1 MGEIYIR
8 RLIIFRVSLC
18 SPPSDRMSFGYRLKK
33 NMCNIV
39 QVNNQRTREE
49 TGRRESRKREVWKAG
64 GGNVCLQEK
73 KIKTK
78 KIIFLPC
85 GWQGGGGGVCVS
97 KDLGNCFFEGEGGGS
112 GVLSGWM
119 WDVDVGCE

>member
-1 MGEIYIR
+1 MC
-8 RLIIFRVSLC
+8 V
-18 SPPSDRMSFGYRLKK
+18 YRK
-33 NMCNIV
+33 
-39 QVNNQRTREE
+39 
-49 TGRRESRKREVWKAG
+49 
-64 GGNVCLQEK
+64 K

-85 GWQGGGGGVCVS
+85 GWQGGGVVCVS